1 MNLYL
6 TEIFVC
12 WLYSLSLV
20 ILCHSQYE
28 YWLFSENVLVASG
41 RFMKALCISFRTDI
55 ITLEESPGKE
65 QKSTA
70 LSIVYIL
77 DDLEEGSM
85 W

>member
-1 MNLYL
+1 
-6 TEIFVC
+6 
-12 WLYSLSLV
+12 LSED
-20 ILCHSQYE
+20 YE
-28 YWLFSENVLVASG
+28 YWLFPENILVASG
-41 RFMKALCISFRTDI
+41 RFMKALCITCRTDN
-55 ITLEESPGKE
+55 ITLKESPGRE